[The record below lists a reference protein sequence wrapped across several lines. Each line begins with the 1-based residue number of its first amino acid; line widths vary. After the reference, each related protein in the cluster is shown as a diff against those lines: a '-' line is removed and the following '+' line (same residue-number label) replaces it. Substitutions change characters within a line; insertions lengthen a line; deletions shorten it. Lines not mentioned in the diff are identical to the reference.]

1 MNLAHIQAPGLLRS
15 WRPACFESN
24 IARDLD
30 GIAAEKQSSPRHTAL
45 LGAAILFAGVA
56 AWHSEIIASAA
67 WAFDHVTES
76 YLVRY
81 IYTIGMGIGTC
92 FG

>member
-1 MNLAHIQAPGLLRS
+1 MVSLLRNNPVLGI
-15 WRPACFESN
+15 RPS
-24 IARDLD
+24 
-30 GIAAEKQSSPRHTAL
+30 TL

-56 AWHSEIIASAA
+56 DWHSEIIASAA

-81 IYTIGMGIGTC
+81 IDTIGMGIGTC

>member
-1 MNLAHIQAPGLLRS
+1 MVSLLRNNPVLGI
-15 WRPACFESN
+15 RPS
-24 IARDLD
+24 
-30 GIAAEKQSSPRHTAL
+30 TL

-76 YLVRY
+76 
-81 IYTIGMGIGTC
+81 
-92 FG
+92 